1 MIKQII
7 ISSIAVTFAGAC
19 STTAPLATP
28 ADSGSTPSFYA
39 SSSKNILAAALSE
52 EAFILKSNYGTNI
65 GLFRTSTGVVLID
78 PMPGSDNLSDLNNS
92 VKSLTG
98 ESARF
103 ILNTHEH
110 DDHSGGNAFFI
121 EKGATL
127 LDNTSSLLEFQQ
139 ITAKSHANEDR
150 VFFHRESN
158 SIFVG
163 DIYDAYWH
171 PTFYAGGPSGFNN
184 AIEAILK
191 LGDDGSIIVPGH
203 GKPTS
208 KAELREFRKSTLDWV
223 SRVKELKNNGM
234 ADSDIKN
241 DSQILII
248 LDRFNAE
255 RRVDFIPENVLVRFI
270 ERTLAVIERDM

>member
-7 ISSIAVTFAGAC
+7 ISSIVVTFAGAC

-28 ADSGSTPSFYA
+28 ADSGSTPSFNA
-39 SSSKNILAAALSE
+39 SSSKNILAAALSG

-65 GLFRTSTGVVLID
+65 GLFRTSKGVILID
-78 PMPGSDNLSDLNNS
+78 PMPGRDNLNDLNSS
-92 VKSLTG
+92 VKSLIG

-110 DDHSGGNAFFI
+110 DDHSGGNAYFI
-121 EKGATL
+121 EKGAML
-127 LDNTSSLLEFQQ
+127 LDNTSSLPEFQQ
-139 ITAKSHANEDR
+139 ITAKSHTNEDR
-150 VFFHRESN
+150 VFFHKESN

-163 DIYDAYWH
+163 DIYDTYWH
-171 PTFYAGGPSGFNN
+171 PTFYAGGPSGFDN

-191 LGDDGSIIVPGH
+191 LGNDGSIIVPGH

-208 KAELREFRKSTLDWV
+208 KAELREFRRSTLDWV

-234 ADSDIKN
+234 TASDIKN

-270 ERTLAVIERDM
+270 ERTLVVIERDM